1 MGLKVRSDGV
11 LLTDFSFLATG
22 MEIESDWKE
31 TLKLRIVE
39 GHRLSANLLAL
50 TFLDANCISTD
61 ESCTGVDGRDGVD
74 GREGVDGRDGVDGRE
89 GVDGRDGVDG
99 REGVDGRDGEA
110 GVDGRFLSAEWALFG
125 TN

>member
-39 GHRLSANLLAL
+39 GHRPSGNLPEL
-50 TFLDANCISTD
+50 TFLGANCVSTD
-61 ESCTGVDGRDGVD
+61 ESCTGVDGREGAD
-74 GREGVDGRDGVDGRE
+74 GREGVDGRE
-89 GVDGRDGVDG
+89 GD
-99 REGVDGRDGEA
+99 A
-110 GVDGRFLSAEWALFG
+110 GVDGRFLSADWALFG
-125 TN
+125 AN